1 MGEFIKILFYELG
14 FWFVIGAIT
23 LRFLTRYISSE
34 EDFTDDE
41 LEDTTTWD

>member
-1 MGEFIKILFYELG
+1 MGVYLELIFYELV
-14 FWFVIGAIT
+14 FWSVIGAIT

-34 EDFTDDE
+34 EDFTEDE

>member
-1 MGEFIKILFYELG
+1 MGEFIKIIFYELG

-23 LRFLTRYISSE
+23 LRFLVRYISK